1 MKYSVYSAESSICGE
16 NIKLLMQKSVRK
28 DTMIM
33 SIKIISQEEAEQ
45 LLHMEKRIIV
55 NDTLQDTYYLRT
67 STDFFA
73 RFPMRSLDGN
83 NLFLMQISQSPYK
96 QIKIDFHFQENCQYI
111 GLLRV
116 DYHSIHKNPETINEH
131 VPSIAQRYCGHFIE
145 DSHIHFYV
153 EGYRRLAWAIPLT
166 VSSFPIK
173 DIQMEEPS
181 SLFSALRA
189 FSTYIGLTTRIQT
202 EGRLFL

>member
-1 MKYSVYSAESSICGE
+1 M
-16 NIKLLMQKSVRK
+16 RK
-28 DTMIM
+28 DIMIM

-45 LLHMEKRIIV
+45 LLHMEKKIV
-55 NDTLQDTYYLRT
+55 GNDTLQDTYYLRT
-67 STDFFA
+67 PTDFFA

-116 DYHSIHKNPETINEH
+116 DYHSIHKNPETMNEH
-131 VPSIAQRYCGHFIE
+131 VPPIAQKYCGHLID

-153 EGYRRLAWAIPLT
+153 EGYRRLDWAIPLT
-166 VSSFPIK
+166 VSRFPIK
-173 DIQMEEPS
+173 DIRMEDPD
-181 SLFSALRA
+181 SLLSALRA
-189 FSTYIGLTTRIQT
+189 FSAHIGLTTKIQT